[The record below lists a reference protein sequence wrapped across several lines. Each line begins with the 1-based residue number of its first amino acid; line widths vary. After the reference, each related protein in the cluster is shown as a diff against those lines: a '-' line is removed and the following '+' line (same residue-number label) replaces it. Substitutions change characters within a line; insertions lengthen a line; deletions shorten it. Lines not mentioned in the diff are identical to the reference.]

1 MNMTGISHFASTLA
15 DAARS
20 IVLPH
25 FRQSLPVEHKADHS
39 PVTRADR
46 EAEQRLRELIHQ
58 SYPEH
63 GIVGEEYAD
72 EGRERRYRWV
82 LDPIDGT
89 KSFISG
95 MPTFGA
101 LIALLDRNTP
111 LLGLIDMPA
120 LNERWLGLAS
130 GVTTL
135 NGRRC
140 QTRAAEQLSE
150 AILFATAPDMFCG
163 DAQRSFQRLATA
175 VQLQRFGADCYAYG
189 LLATG
194 YIDLVA
200 EADLKPYDFM
210 ALIPI
215 IEGAD
220 GVISDWQG
228 QALSLES
235 DGQVLAAATPALH
248 QQALKVLNAESAV
261 E

>member
-1 MNMTGISHFASTLA
+1 MDMTGMGQFAGTLA

-20 IVLPH
+20 IVLPC
-25 FRQSLPVEHKADHS
+25 FRQPLPIEHKADHS

-46 EAEQRLRELIHQ
+46 AAEQRLRELIQQ

-72 EGRERRYRWV
+72 QGREKRYRWV

-95 MPTFGA
+95 MPTFGT
-101 LIALLDRNTP
+101 LIALLDHHTP
-111 LLGLIDMPA
+111 LLGLIDMPV

-140 QTRAAEQLSE
+140 QTRTIEQLAQ
-150 AILFATAPDMFCG
+150 AILFATSPDMFQG
-163 DAQRSFQRLATA
+163 DEQRSFQRLATA
-175 VQLQRFGADCYAYG
+175 VQLHRFGADCYAYG
-189 LLATG
+189 LLAAG

-215 IEGAD
+215 IEGAG
-220 GVISDWQG
+220 GVITDWQG
-228 QALSLES
+228 RPLSLES
-235 DGQVLAAATPALH
+235 DGRVLAAATPALH